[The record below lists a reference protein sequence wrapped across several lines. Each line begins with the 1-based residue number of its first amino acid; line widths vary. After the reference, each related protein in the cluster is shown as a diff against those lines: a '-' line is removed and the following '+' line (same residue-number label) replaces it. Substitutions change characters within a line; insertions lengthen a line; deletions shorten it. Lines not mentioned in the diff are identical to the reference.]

1 MEEKDTKK
9 KSETALREERVLEFW
24 KESKIFSKTLS
35 ATKGKKEFIFYE
47 GPPTANGKPG
57 IHHLEARAFKD
68 AIPRYKTM
76 KGFHV
81 RRKGGW
87 DTHGLPVELQV
98 EKKLGLN
105 SKKAI
110 EEYGIAKFNQECKE
124 SVWEY
129 LEVWNDFTKRIGYWV
144 DQENPYVTYHNDYIE
159 SVWSVIKKIND
170 QNLLYKDYKVV
181 PWCPRCGTALS
192 SHELAQGYE
201 DVKDLSVY
209 VKFKITARVQKNSAA
224 LPASGLR
231 HEQNFSAPE
240 QFVLAW
246 TTTPW
251 TLPGNV
257 ALAVGEN
264 IDYVK
269 IKKPASPAG
278 GENELLILAKYRLA
292 VIDGEYEVLEEF
304 KGKDL
309 IGLEYEP
316 LYPYLENIISESE
329 KPKLEKAY
337 KVYGADFVTTE
348 EGTGV
353 VHTAVMYGQDDFEL
367 GTKIGLPKHH
377 LVGLD
382 GKFLPGTGI
391 FEGRFVRDEEVAVD
405 VIKDLAHR
413 GLLLKKEKYEHP
425 YPHCWRCK
433 TALVYYARDSWYIK
447 VSDSKIKEKMVEEN
461 KEINWEP
468 AHIRDGRFGQWLEE
482 IKDWAI
488 SRERYWGTP
497 LPVWICETCKKI
509 DVVGSIEDIKEKTKK
524 SGNKY
529 FVMRHGESES
539 NTGKIIIRCNPK
551 SKDCL
556 TKKGREQVLNSIEEI
571 KSKNIDVIISSDFIR
586 TKETVEIIKEKI
598 NFKGEIVFDERVRE
612 FNVGIFDGK
621 TWEEYIAFASHKY
634 NYTFIAEGGESWKQ
648 MRERMID
655 QIYDLEKKYKNKNI
669 LIVSHA
675 GPLRALFAGLESND
689 KQEIEKK
696 LSEKEYVS
704 FKNAEIKELNF
715 VPLPHNENYELDLHR
730 PYIDEVKLVCVH
742 STSSGSSCGGN
753 LVRTKEVM
761 DVWLDSGCM
770 PFAQDH
776 YPFENRKWV
785 EGVGYPADFI
795 SEAIDQ
801 TRGWFYTLHAIG
813 VLVGRGKAYKNVICL
828 GHLLD
833 AKGKKMSKSLGNI
846 VDPWEMM
853 DKYGVDTLRL
863 WMYSVNQ
870 PGESKNFDEKTV
882 ALLHQQVFTLLYN
895 VLVFYELYRDKNLEI
910 NSRPNSKN
918 ILDQWIL
925 ARLDELIDE
934 STKKMD
940 DYKLLEPV
948 RGIKD
953 FIGDLSTWYLRRS
966 RERIKEGDRE
976 AKATLY
982 FVLKTLTKIMAPF
995 APFTAEDIWLKLKTD
1010 NDKESVHLENWPS
1023 KPFKLF
1029 SFGKTNIIDEMEMVR
1044 KIVTLGLE
1052 ARQQAGIKVRQ
1063 PLASLK
1069 LKVESKKLSSEYT
1082 DLIKDELN
1090 VKEIIF
1096 NNSITNEV
1104 ELDIN
1109 ITPALKAEGE
1119 YREFMRELQDQRK
1132 KLGLNPGDKMPM
1144 SIETIYKKYKIT
1156 PNLQEHMLRTAAVAS
1171 LICDNFT
1178 EPLQKEEII
1187 IACLLHD
1194 MGNIAKFDMNV
1205 FPESFEPEGV
1215 EYWQGVKEEFI
1226 KKYGKDQHET
1236 TIKIMQE
1243 LGLPDNLV
1251 LLAGRNSFSLIC
1263 EHRDSSD
1270 INMKIVHYAD
1280 GRVDPC
1286 GVVSYDERMDEA
1298 KGRYKLKSRVEEE
1311 ERERLTQCGKDI
1323 EKQIFAKCKIKPED
1337 INNKT
1342 VAPIILELKN
1352 FIIK

>member
-1 MEEKDTKK
+1 MKEEDKNLENK
-9 KSETALREERVLEFW
+9 KSDAALREERVLEFW
-24 KESKIFSKTLS
+24 KENKTFEKSLEQS
-35 ATKGKKEFIFYE
+35 EGRKEFIFYD

-57 IHHLEARAFKD
+57 THHLIPGSFKD

-76 KGFHV
+76 RGYHV
-81 RRKGGW
+81 RRKRGW

-110 EEYGIAKFNQECKE
+110 EEYGIAKFNKECKE

-129 LEVWNDFTKRIGYWV
+129 VDLWHKFTERIGHWV
-144 DQENPYVTYHNDYIE
+144 DTENPYVTYHNDYIE
-159 SVWSVIKKIND
+159 SVWSVIKKINE

-209 VKFKITARVQKNSAA
+209 VKFRVKGQENT
-224 LPASGLR
+224 
-231 HEQNFSAPE
+231 FI
-240 QFVLAW
+240 LAW

-257 ALAVGEN
+257 VLAVGKD

-269 IKKPASPAG
+269 IKV
-278 GENELLILAKYRLA
+278 GEETYILAKTRLS
-292 VIDGEYEVLEEF
+292 IITEQYEIIKEL

-316 LYPYLENIISESE
+316 LYPYLENIISENE

-348 EGTGV
+348 DGTGV
-353 VHTAVMYGQDDFEL
+353 VHIAPMYGIDDFDI
-367 GTKIGLPKHH
+367 GTKFGLPKHH

-405 VIKDLAHR
+405 IIKDLAHR
-413 GLLLKKEKYEHP
+413 GLLLKKEKYEHS

-433 TALVYYARDSWYIK
+433 TALIYYARDSWYIK
-447 VSDSKIKEKMVEEN
+447 VSDSKIKEKMVAEN

-468 AHIRDGRFGQWLEE
+468 AHIRDGRFGQWLVE

-497 LPVWICETCKKI
+497 LPVWVCETCKKI
-509 DVVGSIEDIKEKTKK
+509 DVIGSIEEIKKKTKK

-529 FVMRHGESES
+529 FVMRHGEAES
-539 NTGKIIIRCNPK
+539 NVKNIIKSEVVDIDRLTEEGKK
-551 SKDCL
+551 
-556 TKKGREQVLNSIEEI
+556 QVLNSILEI
-571 KSKNIDVIISSDFIR
+571 KNKKIDLIIYSDLMR
-586 TKETVEIIKEKI
+586 TKETA
-598 NFKGEIVFDERVRE
+598 EIVKKELGIENNNFIFDKGIRE
-612 FNVGIFDGK
+612 INTGIFNGK
-621 TWEEYIAFASHKY
+621 TWEEYFNFKSKKNWYLCIPKS
-634 NYTFIAEGGESWKQ
+634 GESCK
-648 MRERMID
+648 EVKTRMTKFL
-655 QIYDLEKKYKNKNI
+655 YEVENKYEDKNI
-669 LIVSHA
+669 LIVTHEGPAKMLSA
-675 GPLRALFAGLESND
+675 GIKGLND
-689 KQEIEKK
+689 IETVEHLMNKTTN
-696 LSEKEYVS
+696 
-704 FKNAEIKELNF
+704 FPNAKVVELDF
-715 VPLPHNENYELDLHR
+715 IPLPHNENYELDLHR
-730 PYIDEVKLVCVH
+730 PYIDEAKLVCE
-742 STSSGSSCGGN
+742 CGGQ
-753 LVRTKEVM
+753 LIRSKEVM

-776 YPFENRKWV
+776 YPFENKKRV
-785 EGVGYPADFI
+785 DGVGYPADFI

-813 VLVGRGKAYKNVICL
+813 VLMGRGKAYKNVICL

-846 VDPWEMM
+846 VDPWEVM

-895 VLVFYELYRDKNLEI
+895 VLAFYELYRDKNLEK
-910 NSRPNSKN
+910 NDRPNSKN

-966 RERIKEGDRE
+966 RERIKEGDKE
-976 AKATLY
+976 AKQTLY
-982 FVLKTLTKIMAPF
+982 FVLKTLTKVMAPF

-1010 NDKESVHLENWPS
+1010 SDKESVHLENWPT

-1029 SFGKTNIIDEMEMVR
+1029 TFSKFDNQLKILEKMETVRVIIT
-1044 KIVTLGLE
+1044 KGLE
-1052 ARQQAGIKVRQ
+1052 LRQKAGMKIRQ
-1063 PLASLK
+1063 PLKSFSFEAIDLD
-1069 LKVESKKLSSEYT
+1069 EYHNI
-1082 DLIKDELN
+1082 IKDELN
-1090 VKEIIF
+1090 VKEIIHG
-1096 NNSITNEV
+1096 ELM
-1104 ELDIN
+1104 LDIN

-1132 KLGLNPGDKMPM
+1132 KLGLNPCDKMSM
-1144 SIETIYKKYKIT
+1144 SIEAIYKKYKIM
-1156 PNLQEHMLRTAAVAS
+1156 PSLQEHMLRTAAVAS
-1171 LICDNFT
+1171 LICDNFN
-1178 EPLQKEEII
+1178 EPLLKEEII
-1187 IACLLHD
+1187 TACLLHD
-1194 MGNIAKFDMNV
+1194 MGNIIKFKTGV
-1205 FPESFEPEGV
+1205 LSEFYEPESV
-1215 EYWQGVKEEFI
+1215 EYWQGVKKEYI
-1226 KKYGKDQHET
+1226 KKYGKDQHEA
-1236 TIKIMQE
+1236 TIKIIQE
-1243 LGLPDNLV
+1243 LGLPDNLA

-1263 EHRDSSD
+1263 EHCDSDD

-1280 GRVDPC
+1280 GRVDPY
-1286 GVVSYDERMDEA
+1286 GIVSYKERMDEA
-1298 KGRYKLKSRVEEE
+1298 KNRYKTKKENEEK
-1311 ERERLTQCGKDI
+1311 ERERLTQCGKEI
-1323 EKQIFAKCKIKPED
+1323 EKQIFSKCKIKPED
-1337 INNKT
+1337 INNESI
-1342 VAPIILELKN
+1342 APIILELKN
-1352 FIIK
+1352 FVIK